1 MVTAGVQPPQLLLV
15 LLLLAAAADSR
26 RSVNWFNS
34 GGGWTIGTDGLNFSS
49 WLAAHGPSSPSPA
62 ITGTMPCCGCWGVNA
77 TTGIFNSSPRCARAN
92 AAAGPSADWAAAQA
106 AGLTIE
112 PTGSLP
118 PPFLLNESWLLPGSL
133 DSAVAMVESAG
144 WTGFGI
150 DNEDWIGKG
159 SPTSPRLPEQFR
171 RFLGNLSKVMG
182 AAKKT
187 VVIDVCST
195 WHGDIGG
202 PEHLADYAKAAPG
215 IRFLDMGEYFS
226 DDTNSFYTKLPAL
239 KQMLPLPAI
248 APAVGLTAA
257 AGHKNASCGGWPQ
270 CANVTDKAC
279 GCIDYKWNHTA
290 FSAFVRE
297 VERLGISEIDVWR
310 QDMTPPPG
318 TTASIPDW
326 LLSELA
332 GFLKR
337 GEELELEEGDEDR
350 VLSVL
355 NPGYGGRA
363 SPSKGRRA
371 RERARAP
378 DSTEAAP

>member
-1 MVTAGVQPPQLLLV
+1 MVTAEPPRLLPL

-118 PPFLLNESWLLPGSL
+118 APFLLNESWLLPGSL

-187 VVIDVCST
+187 VVIDGTCS
-195 WHGDIGG
+195 H
-202 PEHLADYAKAAPG
+202 
-215 IRFLDMGEYFS
+215 
-226 DDTNSFYTKLPAL
+226 
-239 KQMLPLPAI
+239 
-248 APAVGLTAA
+248 
-257 AGHKNASCGGWPQ
+257 
-270 CANVTDKAC
+270 
-279 GCIDYKWNHTA
+279 
-290 FSAFVRE
+290 
-297 VERLGISEIDVWR
+297 
-310 QDMTPPPG
+310 
-318 TTASIPDW
+318 
-326 LLSELA
+326 
-332 GFLKR
+332 
-337 GEELELEEGDEDR
+337 
-350 VLSVL
+350 
-355 NPGYGGRA
+355 
-363 SPSKGRRA
+363 
-371 RERARAP
+371 
-378 DSTEAAP
+378 